1 MDEKDNVVGHD
12 SKYNCEF
19 LATMSHRLFLQFPAC
34 IGMDSRLFCSL
45 LLALAWN
52 PADLMFGKCFLEMP

>member
-19 LATMSHRLFLQFPAC
+19 LATMSHRLF
-34 IGMDSRLFCSL
+34 CSL

-52 PADLMFGKCFLEMP
+52 PADLMFGKCFVEKL